1 MKPYC
6 IFATLA
12 LTIGFLALKPAAVPA
27 GDEQTAVS
35 VQTPATQQTADQLP
49 SVAEALRHIS
59 HRFTWLDWGVI
70 VAYLVFTTI
79 LGALLAGRQATIRDF
94 FLAGRKMPWLAVYG
108 SIIATEFSAASF
120 LVVPALVFKPKG
132 DMTYFQLAIGTILAR
147 FVIGYFFVPAFYERE
162 IYSPY
167 DYMGNRLGDRV
178 KKIATALFVIG
189 AVLAQGARIYIAAL
203 AFQVITGTSI
213 SQSIL
218 LMGAISIL
226 WAWIGGIRTV
236 IWTDVIQF
244 ILFTIGAVVALI
256 YVGLS
261 VEGGLLEVFRES
273 LAAGKLRLIDTTFD
287 TKTAYTLWC
296 GLFAT
301 GWLTLASH
309 GTDQMMA
316 QRILTC
322 RHVSDARKAIVWSS
336 TSQVITLVLLLIGAG
351 LYVFY
356 QHHPLDPAE
365 QTVIA
370 DDTNKIFAVFIVD
383 VLPPGISGLVMAAIF
398 AAAVSTVESVLTALA
413 QATESTVYR
422 ALWKR
427 PTTPR
432 QDVLVSR
439 FLVAFW
445 GVALTLFALF
455 CDTLQRHYGDLI
467 QFALAMTA
475 YTYGA
480 LLGMFLLAL
489 LPTNRNDLGLIWG
502 VPVSMVTVFALE
514 WHSPV
519 AQRAVAVA
527 ITFLIASALWRL
539 RRQPLKIACIAFFVS
554 AVSLIEFFA
563 VAHDAQSGKPIYFTL
578 AWPWHFPIGTAI
590 TFIVGYLVGE
600 DRRSGAQN
608 A

>member
-1 MKPYC
+1 M
-6 IFATLA
+6 
-12 LTIGFLALKPAAVPA
+12 GFLVGKPALLLASDAATSPSLQQIAAYPQSAIEAPQSELPAV
-27 GDEQTAVS
+27 
-35 VQTPATQQTADQLP
+35 AD
-49 SVAEALRHIS
+49 ALRQIS
-59 HRFTWLDWGVI
+59 QRFTWLDWGVI
-70 VAYLVFTTI
+70 VVYLVFTTI

-94 FLAGRKMPWLAVYG
+94 FLGGRKLPWLAVWG

-120 LVVPALVFKPKG
+120 LIVPALVFKPG
-132 DMTYFQLAIGTILAR
+132 GNFAYLQLAVGTIIAR
-147 FVIGYFFVPAFYERE
+147 FIIGYFFVPAFYERE

-167 DYMGNRLGDRV
+167 DYMGNRLGARV

-203 AFQVITGTSI
+203 AFQVITGTNIALSI
-213 SQSIL
+213 S

-244 ILFTIGAVVALI
+244 ILFSVGAVIAFI
-256 YVGLS
+256 YIGHA
-261 VEGGLLEVFRES
+261 VEGGWAQVFRES
-273 LAAGKLRLIDTTFD
+273 LAAGRLRLIDTSFD

-309 GTDQMMA
+309 GTDQVMA
-316 QRILTC
+316 QRMFTC
-322 RHVSDARKAIVWSS
+322 RDASAARKAIVWSS
-336 TSQVITLVLLLIGAG
+336 VSQIITVMLLLIGAG

-356 QHHPLDPAE
+356 QHHPFDPAE
-365 QTVIA
+365 QAVIG
-370 DDTNKIFAVFIVD
+370 DDVNKVFAVFIVD
-383 VLPPGISGLVMAAIF
+383 VLPPGLSGLVMAAIF
-398 AAAVSTVESVLTALA
+398 AAAISTVESVLAALA

-422 ALWKR
+422 PLCKS

-432 QDVLVSR
+432 QDVIVSR
-439 FLVAFW
+439 LLVAFW
-445 GVALTLFALF
+445 GVALTIFALF

-489 LPTNRNDLGLIWG
+489 LPTHRNDLGLVWS
-502 VPVSMVTVFALE
+502 VPLSMLTVFALE
-514 WHSPV
+514 WHTFA
-519 AQRAVAVA
+519 AQIVVFAGAVILTVSAASRLWRQSLKVVCIGLLAVA
-527 ITFLIASALWRL
+527 IL
-539 RRQPLKIACIAFFVS
+539 
-554 AVSLIEFFA
+554 LIEFLI
-563 VAHDAQSGKPIYFTL
+563 VGEDPESGRAIHVTL
-578 AWPWHFPIGTAI
+578 AWPWHYPLGTAI
-590 TFIVGYLVGE
+590 TFAIGYWVGE
-600 DRRSGAQN
+600 RRPTASQN